1 MIISCRKSQKKKVK
15 VLEKCKYDKIIR
27 IDGIVDLVDFRIEY

>member
-1 MIISCRKSQKKKVK
+1 MITSCGKSQKKTAK

-27 IDGIVDLVDFRIEY
+27 IDGILDLADCRVEY